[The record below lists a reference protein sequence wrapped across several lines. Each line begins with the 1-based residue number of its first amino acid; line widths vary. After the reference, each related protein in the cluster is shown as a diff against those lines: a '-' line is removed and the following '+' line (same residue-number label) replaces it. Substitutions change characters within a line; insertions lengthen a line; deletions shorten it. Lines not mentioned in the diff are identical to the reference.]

1 MPPALGI
8 HSGHH
13 PDEGLV
19 ATARAEEKA
28 HITGSPVGGEREGI
42 GEGRGKRSGRGDGG
56 EREGEWEG
64 RGRGEGRGEGGER
77 EC

>member
-1 MPPALGI
+1 MAECSEVPPALGI

-28 HITGSPVGGEREGI
+28 HITGSPVGGEREG
-42 GEGRGKRSGRGDGG
+42 
-56 EREGEWEG
+56 
-64 RGRGEGRGEGGER
+64 RGEGRGER
-77 EC
+77 EWRGSVEGIVLR

>member
-28 HITGSPVGGEREGI
+28 HITGSPVGGEREGR
-42 GEGRGKRSGRGDGG
+42 GEGRGKGS
-56 EREGEWEG
+56 EG
-64 RGRGEGRGEGGER
+64 GEGGER
-77 EC
+77 GREREGE